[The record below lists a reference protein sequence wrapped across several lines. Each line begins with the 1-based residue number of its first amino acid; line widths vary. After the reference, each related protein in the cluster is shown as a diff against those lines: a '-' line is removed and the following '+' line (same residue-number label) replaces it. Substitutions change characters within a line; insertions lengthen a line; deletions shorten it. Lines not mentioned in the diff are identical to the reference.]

1 MRVILVVTHRWR
13 HVLIFV
19 RVINLALIYWIYAF
33 MHWNCHANWISN
45 FHFNSFLTWTMF
57 KQILNTFNLL
67 FIFSNLLLRAL
78 KRSKG
83 FWIFWVD
90 WLLIHLHMTVC
101 IIRTVF
107 IDLMKILHN
116 LFFNLIILWINIC
129 SWSFVKW

>member
-33 MHWNCHANWISN
+33 MHWNCNANWISN

-67 FIFSNLLLRAL
+67 FIFIYLLLRAL
-78 KRSKG
+78 KRSKR